1 MRFVIDTQN
10 AIGIAGLGFFCGI
23 GWSAGC
29 WAWSKL
35 TSALKI

>member
-23 GWSAGC
+23 GWSAAC
-29 WAWSKL
+29 WLAGRVLSL
-35 TSALKI
+35 IKI